1 MKISDLGGAR
11 SNGTYIFEDDILILY
26 LVYIRNVY
34 AYYLD
39 LYFVE
44 STYIKQSFLMPN
56 VLDRTSST
64 KNLLN

>member
-26 LVYIRNVY
+26 LVHIGYVY

-39 LYFVE
+39 
-44 STYIKQSFLMPN
+44 
-56 VLDRTSST
+56 
-64 KNLLN
+64 

>member
-1 MKISDLGGAR
+1 MV
-11 SNGTYIFEDDILILY
+11 GTYIFEDDILILY
-26 LVYIRNVY
+26 LVHIGYVY
-34 AYYLD
+34 TYYLD
-39 LYFVE
+39 QYYVE